1 MSLSLYMT
9 TTDQWAD
16 LKGCLFYIDRCDDA
30 FFSKNKVLLRAAD
43 ELGLRTTRDVIKMLE
58 RDFSQMKL
66 KPYSLLYGKRK
77 KTSAALCSFIIAQ
90 EAKREENR
98 SPMARV
104 CALFSLTLSTS
115 LCAFQNWTKVLVS
128 KETAEPRETLC
139 YLSTRSWQLT
149 NRRQFLMR
157 LSVYW
162 TWISS

>member
-1 MSLSLYMT
+1 
-9 TTDQWAD
+9 
-16 LKGCLFYIDRCDDA
+16 
-30 FFSKNKVLLRAAD
+30 
-43 ELGLRTTRDVIKMLE
+43 MLE

-115 LCAFQNWTKVLVS
+115 LCAFQN
-128 KETAEPRETLC
+128 
-139 YLSTRSWQLT
+139 
-149 NRRQFLMR
+149 
-157 LSVYW
+157 
-162 TWISS
+162 